1 MGMPRPPLLGLIEST
16 SYFQVNFFRDRAV
29 SVIHPYL
36 GPVDTIGYF
45 IGVKMAEA

>member
-1 MGMPRPPLLGLIEST
+1 MPLPRLLGLIEST

-29 SVIHPYL
+29 SVVHP
-36 GPVDTIGYF
+36 VVTIGYI